1 MVKSF
6 LIIIICQI
14 FVFAGEQMVLVVGEE
29 YNSTKAELY
38 TFEDGAKVFEP
49 IIVNMGK
56 SGFGFG
62 LGEVELFQKNGEPT
76 KYEGDQKA
84 PIGIFKLDAIFGYK
98 KDMKFKMPYIHAKK
112 GVICV
117 DDSDSEFYN
126 KIIKEPKIK
135 PKSFEEMRRDDGQY
149 ELGIVVGHNKE
160 QIKKRGSCIFMH
172 VQKAQ
177 DAPTAGCTSMTLEEI
192 KKIASW
198 LDESKNPILIQIT
211 RAQLEEVLKLYGSL
225 KF

>member
-38 TFEDGAKVFEP
+38 CFEDGVMVFDPIKVN
-49 IIVNMGK
+49 VGK
-56 SGFGFG
+56 NGFGFG
-62 LGEVELFQKNGEPT
+62 LGEMALSKKDKGPI

-84 PIGIFKLDAIFGYK
+84 PIGVFTLDAIFGYE
-98 KDMKFKMPYIHAKK
+98 KDLKFKMPYIHARK

-126 KIIKEPKIK
+126 KIIQEPKIK
-135 PKSFEEMRRDDGQY
+135 PKSFEEMRRDDTQY

-160 QIKKRGSCIFMH
+160 QLKKRGSCIFMH

-177 DAPTAGCTSMTLEEI
+177 DAPTAGCTSMTFEDI

-211 RAQLEEVLKLYGSL
+211 RSQLGEVLKLYGSL

>member
-38 TFEDGAKVFEP
+38 CFEDGVMVFDPIKVN
-49 IIVNMGK
+49 VGK
-56 SGFGFG
+56 NGFGFG
-62 LGEVELFQKNGEPT
+62 LGEMALFQKEKEPI

-84 PIGIFKLDAIFGYK
+84 PIGVFTLDAIFGYE
-98 KDMKFKMPYIHAKK
+98 KDLKFKMPYIHARK

-126 KIIKEPKIK
+126 KIIQEPKIK
-135 PKSFEEMRRDDGQY
+135 PKSFEEMRRDDTQY

-160 QIKKRGSCIFMH
+160 QLKKRGSCIFMH

-177 DAPTAGCTSMTLEEI
+177 DAPTAGCTSMTLEDI

-211 RAQLEEVLKLYGSL
+211 RSQLGEVLKLYGSL

>member
-14 FVFAGEQMVLVVGEE
+14 FVFAGEQMVLVVGDE
-29 YNSTKAELY
+29 YNSSKAELY
-38 TFEDGAKVFEP
+38 TFEDSVMVFDPIKVN
-49 IIVNMGK
+49 VGK
-56 SGFGFG
+56 NGFGFG
-62 LGEVELFQKNGEPT
+62 LGKIELFQKEEEPT
-76 KYEGDQKA
+76 KFEGDQKA
-84 PIGIFKLDAIFGYK
+84 PIGIFSLDAIFGYE
-98 KDMKFKMPYIHAKK
+98 KDLKFKMPYIHAKK

-149 ELGIVVGHNKE
+149 ELGIVVGHNKK
-160 QIKKRGSCIFMH
+160 QLKKRGSCIFMH

-198 LDESKNPILIQIT
+198 LDESKSPILIQIT
-211 RAQLEEVLKLYGSL
+211 RSQLEEVLKLYGSL

>member
-14 FVFAGEQMVLVVGEE
+14 FVFADEQIVLVVGEE

-38 TFEDGAKVFEP
+38 SFENKAKVFDP
-49 IIVNMGK
+49 IRVNVGK

-62 LGEVELFQKNGEPT
+62 LGEINLFKKDEEPI
-76 KYEGDQKA
+76 KYEGDKKA
-84 PIGIFKLDAIFGYK
+84 PIGIFKLDAVFGYE
-98 KDMKFKMPYIHAKK
+98 KDLKLKMPYIHARK
-112 GVICV
+112 GLVCV

-126 KIIKEPKIK
+126 KIIQEPKTK
-135 PKSFEEMRRDDGQY
+135 PKSFEEMRRDDAQY

-160 QIKKRGSCIFMH
+160 QLKRRGSCIFMH
-172 VQKAQ
+172 VQKSK
-177 DAPTAGCTSMTLEEI
+177 DAPTAGCTSMALQDI
-192 KKIASW
+192 KKIAFW

-211 RAQLEEVLKLYGSL
+211 KSQLEEVLKLYPNL

>member
-6 LIIIICQI
+6 LIVIICQI
-14 FVFAGEQMVLVVGEE
+14 FVFAGEQIILVVGEE
-29 YNSTKAELY
+29 YNATKAKLY
-38 TFEDGAKVFEP
+38 TFEDGTKVFEP
-49 IIVNMGK
+49 IIVNVGK

-62 LGEVELFQKNGEPT
+62 LGEVELFQKDKEPT

-84 PIGIFKLDAIFGYK
+84 PIGIFKLDAIFGYQ
-98 KDMKFKMPYIHAKK
+98 KDLKFKMPYIHAKK

-126 KIIKEPKIK
+126 RIIKEAKIK

-149 ELGIVVGHNKE
+149 ELGVVVGHNKE

-198 LDESKNPILIQIT
+198 LDESKNPILIQVT

>member
-29 YNSTKAELY
+29 YNSTKAKLY
-38 TFEDGAKVFEP
+38 CFEDGVMVFDPIKVN
-49 IIVNMGK
+49 VGK
-56 SGFGFG
+56 NGFGFG
-62 LGEVELFQKNGEPT
+62 IGEVDLFKKKEEPI

-84 PIGIFKLDAIFGYK
+84 PIGIFRLNAIFGYE
-98 KDMKFKMPYIHAKK
+98 KDSTFKMPYIHAQK

-126 KIIKEPKIK
+126 KIIQEPKIK
-135 PKSFEEMRRDDGQY
+135 PKSFEEMRRDDAQY

-160 QIKKRGSCIFMH
+160 QLKRRGSCIFMH
-172 VQKAQ
+172 VQKAK
-177 DAPTAGCTSMTLEEI
+177 DSPTAGCTSMTFEEI

-211 RAQLEEVLKLYGSL
+211 KSQLEEVLKLYPSL
-225 KF
+225 RL

>member
-1 MVKSF
+1 
-6 LIIIICQI
+6 
-14 FVFAGEQMVLVVGEE
+14 MVLVVGEE

-38 TFEDGAKVFEP
+38 CFEDTAMVFDPIKVN
-49 IIVNMGK
+49 VGK
-56 SGFGFG
+56 RGFGFG
-62 LGEVELFQKNGEPT
+62 LGKVTLLKKEGEPI

-84 PIGIFKLDAIFGYK
+84 PIGIFSLDAIFGYDK
-98 KDMKFKMPYIHAKK
+98 ESKFKMPYIHARK

-126 KIIKEPKIK
+126 KIIDEPKIM
-135 PKSFEEMRRDDGQY
+135 PKSFEEMRRDDAQY

-160 QIKKRGSCIFMH
+160 QLKKRGSCIFMH
-172 VQKAQ
+172 VQKSK

-198 LDESKNPILIQIT
+198 LDESKSPILIQIT
-211 RAQLEEVLKLYGSL
+211 RAQLEEVSKLYPNL
-225 KF
+225 RF